1 MPKEASP
8 QRQSR
13 LYAIT
18 EHCKAH
24 ILMLKEEVNLMVDH
38 PVGVAGH
45 TGFLSEVENKLSEL
59 AEFKGMLDVLEN
71 EFK

>member
-1 MPKEASP
+1 
-8 QRQSR
+8 
-13 LYAIT
+13 
-18 EHCKAH
+18 
-24 ILMLKEEVNLMVDH
+24 MLKEEVNLMVDH